1 MSHQSQ
7 THRGGVF
14 NEASAAANVT
24 AEIDAVWKL
33 PGGEMLVV
41 VL

>member
-7 THRGGVF
+7 THRGGLF

-33 PGGEMLVV
+33 PGAGEMLVSS
-41 VL
+41 